1 MSKFTT
7 LFETVSVLLEDAAC
21 AKSIEDAQELI
32 EKARDL
38 NDKAIEKLE
47 ADGCKDDKED
57 ASKDDKKKAEVDEK
71 KAEAI
76 MESVEN
82 LLNLAT
88 LCESADDADKYIKM
102 AEGLQ
107 KEIEDIPEEAP
118 VVDDEYPAED
128 VTGGEGKPDDY
139 LEDIKDI
146 VDGDSKAMELL
157 TKDPNTLTID

>member
-7 LFETVSVLLEDAAC
+7 LLETVSVLLEDAAC
-21 AKSIEDAQELI
+21 AKSIEEVQEII

-47 ADGCKDDKED
+47 ADGCKDV
-57 ASKDDKKKAEVDEK
+57 KDDKKKAEADEK
-71 KAEAI
+71 KADAI

-82 LLNLAT
+82 LLTLAT
-88 LCESADDADKYIKM
+88 LCESADDADKYIKI
-102 AEGLQ
+102 AESLQ

-146 VDGDSKAMELL
+146 VDGDTKAMELL

>member
-1 MSKFTT
+1 MSKYTT

-21 AKSIEDAQELI
+21 AKSVEEAQEII

-38 NDKAIEKLE
+38 NDKAIKKLE
-47 ADGCKDDKED
+47 GETCADAKDEP
-57 ASKDDKKKAEVDEK
+57 KAEKKDENDEK

-82 LLNLAT
+82 LLNLAM

-107 KEIEDIPEEAP
+107 KDIEDIPEETP
-118 VVDDEYPAED
+118 VKDDEYPAED

-139 LEDIKDI
+139 LEDIKDL
-146 VDGDSKAMELL
+146 VDGDARAMELL